1 MQENKEIHNQN
12 FGQILEGEAQDQ
24 MSLELGAMRSSLL
37 VLLLLVTSGLGNP
50 ISSNNLVT
58 SRLDNPLSFS
68 SNKVSRNIDTFK
80 NVGFVVH
87 TIR

>member
-50 ISSNNLVT
+50 
-58 SRLDNPLSFS
+58 LSFS

>member
-37 VLLLLVTSGLGNP
+37 ILLLLVTSGFGNP

-80 NVGFVVH
+80 NIGFVVH